1 MCCPS
6 LPRHNLPFLLV
17 DWATTDHSFVM
28 RPERYSYS
36 YNSGAGGGRSLRAR
50 AAIGVLVLVALVLL
64 LMARSGNPRLVAMR
78 ADLGDFLSPVMETV
92 TIPVRGFRNL
102 IANKKALFNAFEE
115 NKQLLEENEKL
126 RQWQSVAQ
134 ALKAENEALRKLA
147 GYAPVTEVEYVTAQ
161 VIAQS
166 PDAYTGTLMINAGS
180 AQGLKSLQPVVD
192 SYGLVGRVVEAG
204 DRTARVLLLSDSS
217 SRVPVVTVNSRARA
231 ILAGTGDELLRMTFI
246 VGDEKQIALG
256 ESVMTTAEGGLIPES
271 VIIGTV
277 FRRDANGVLVKPVRP
292 LARSEYVRVMVSK

>member
-1 MCCPS
+1 M
-6 LPRHNLPFLLV
+6 
-17 DWATTDHSFVM
+17 
-28 RPERYSYS
+28 
-36 YNSGAGGGRSLRAR
+36 
-50 AAIGVLVLVALVLL
+50 LVLVALALL
-64 LMARSGNPRLVAMR
+64 LMARSGNPRLIAMR
-78 ADLGDFLSPVMETV
+78 ADLGDFLSPAMETA

-102 IANKKALFNAFEE
+102 IANKKALFAAFEE
-115 NKQLLEENEKL
+115 NKQLQLENEKL

-166 PDAYTGTLMINAGS
+166 PDAYTGSLMINAGS

-192 SYGLVGRVVEAG
+192 SYGLVGRVVEVG
-204 DRTARVLLLSDSS
+204 ERTARVLLLSDSS
-217 SRVPVVTVNSRARA
+217 SHVPVVTVNSRARA

-256 ESVMTTAEGGLIPES
+256 ENVMTTAEGGLIPES
-271 VIIGTV
+271 VVIGNV
-277 FRRDANGVLVKPVRP
+277 FRRDTSGVLVKPVRP
-292 LARSEYVRVMVSK
+292 LARSEYVRVMVTK